1 MDQSVKM
8 DSREK
13 LQTMNGLEV
22 MQGFCELPPGD
33 FANLMGFHFI
43 SAAPGEA
50 VLGAIPR
57 SEHRNLF
64 GGVHGGW
71 YGSVLDTALGCAVMT
86 RLEAGYWYTTLE
98 YKINVTRPA
107 RPGVKY
113 MATGTAQHVGR
124 STGVSSAE
132 LRGEEDGKLYATAST
147 TCLVMKA

>member
-1 MDQSVKM
+1 MDQKAKLSP
-8 DSREK
+8 REK
-13 LQTMNGLEV
+13 LQSQSGLEV
-22 MQGFCELPPGD
+22 MQSFCEMPQSD
-33 FANLMGFHFI
+33 FAKLMGFNI
-43 SAAPGEA
+43 IGAAPGEA
-50 VLGAIPR
+50 IVRASPGP
-57 SEHRNLF
+57 EHCNLF

-107 RPGVKY
+107 RPGVDY
-113 MATGTAQHVGR
+113 IATGTAQHVGR

-132 LRGEEDGKLYATAST
+132 LRGAEDGKLYATAST